1 MLAFSLSLLI
11 VSTFAIPL
19 SSRNPVPYV
28 PSGCQSKG
36 TAAIAFQD
44 LDADTVML
52 LNSKNLVATFFIEA
66 DWAATNP
73 DIVNAVRNQGHS
85 FGLAIESVDGLVNAD
100 NVPPNTDFP
109 VNSTN
114 VDKYLT
120 DVVSKWKNALG
131 FPPRVVAFTDVSLYD
146 LRGSYMHN
154 RVYDSLEK
162 YFSSVGYIPILVG
175 FGKDYSSLETAAT
188 SNMELSNFFGASY
201 VADYSKSNDSV
212 TEFTKQRS
220 NAINLEDAAVV
231 VETANLLRTNFGF
244 S

>member
-1 MLAFSLSLLI
+1 MLAFSLSLL
-11 VSTFAIPL
+11 S
-19 SSRNPVPYV
+19 PYV

-52 LNSKNLVATFFIEA
+52 LNSKNLVATFSLKPI
-66 DWAATNP
+66 
-73 DIVNAVRNQGHS
+73 
-85 FGLAIESVDGLVNAD
+85 GLPQIQILALLWSAIESVDGLVNAD

-120 DVVSKWKNALG
+120 DVVSKWKNALV
-131 FPPRVVAFTDVSLYD
+131 FLHA
-146 LRGSYMHN
+146 
-154 RVYDSLEK
+154 VYDSLEK

-201 VADYSKSNDSV
+201 VADYSKSNDPV

-220 NAINLEDAAVV
+220 NGINLEDAAVV
-231 VETANLLRTNFGF
+231 VKTANLLRINFGF
-244 S
+244 SFVPLSQCIGISF